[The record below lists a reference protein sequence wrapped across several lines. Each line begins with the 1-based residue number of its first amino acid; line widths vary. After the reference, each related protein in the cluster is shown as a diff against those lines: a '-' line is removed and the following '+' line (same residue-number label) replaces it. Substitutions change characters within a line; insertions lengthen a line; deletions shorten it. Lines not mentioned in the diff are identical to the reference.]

1 MSIHNIFADFDNQAN
16 CLNIAVDSTGHHL
29 MVKILNVNGQ
39 FIKTVSQ
46 SFQSSAGR
54 FSVALD
60 DLSKGNY
67 IVNIF
72 KDNSFI
78 KSFYY
83 NRY

>member
-1 MSIHNIFADFDNQAN
+1 MSMHNIFADLDNQAN
-16 CLNIAVDSTGHHL
+16 CLNIAVDSAGQL
-29 MVKILNVNGQ
+29 MIKILNVNGQ
-39 FIKTVSQ
+39 FIKTISQ

-54 FSVALD
+54 LSVGLD

-78 KSFYY
+78 KSFSY

>member
-1 MSIHNIFADFDNQAN
+1 MATHNITAN
-16 CLNIAVDSTGHHL
+16 MDDQKNRLDIIVDSTGNL

-39 FIKTVSQ
+39 FIKTVTET
-46 SFQSSAGR
+46 FQSNAGK

-60 DLSKGNY
+60 DLSRGVY
-67 IVNIF
+67 ILNIF

-83 NRY
+83 NKY

>member
-1 MSIHNIFADFDNQAN
+1 MALDKILANMDDKRN
-16 CLNIAVDSTGHHL
+16 CLEIAVDSTGQL

-39 FIKTVSQ
+39 FIKTVTK
-46 SFQSSAGR
+46 SFQSNAGN

-60 DLSKGNY
+60 DLSKGVY
-67 IVNIF
+67 ILNVF

-83 NRY
+83 NKY